1 MHSRHTA
8 SARLSQYISLV
19 IARVLRSATLLI
31 SFASAA
37 RAQGVASVPAVPSI
51 RADSLRPPIT
61 PGRAFFLSLVF
72 PGAAQNIL
80 GRHKVAVGVLGVEM
94 ASIAMIRESGF
105 DVREAR
111 QQQGDSLVV
120 SYVDQNGA
128 KLATPII
135 APRRFGNDEINSRRS
150 HVEDWVALLLA
161 NHLFA
166 AADAFV
172 AANLWDVNARV
183 TAARDGNRLMLGARV
198 KW

>member
-1 MHSRHTA
+1 
-8 SARLSQYISLV
+8 
-19 IARVLRSATLLI
+19 
-31 SFASAA
+31 
-37 RAQGVASVPAVPSI
+37 
-51 RADSLRPPIT
+51 
-61 PGRAFFLSLVF
+61 LSLLF
-72 PGAAQNIL
+72 PGASQNIL
-80 GRHKVAVGVLGVEM
+80 GRHKVAIGILGVEM

-111 QQQGDSLVV
+111 QQQGDSLVM

-128 KLATPII
+128 KLTTPVLER
-135 APRRFGNDEINSRRS
+135 RRFADEEVTSRRS

-183 TAARDGNRLMLGARV
+183 SASGDGNRLMLGARV